1 MVVMLSLV
9 NERLVHEEDQF
20 LFEARIE
27 QHHVSMKTD
36 RSRNILE
43 N

>member
-9 NERLVHEEDQF
+9 SERLVHEEEQF
-20 LFEARIE
+20 LFEAKIERREGAMRI
-27 QHHVSMKTD
+27 D